1 MKIMR
6 PFRFQLTAIMLAL
19 TGISVLAAGIV
30 MGHIFKDSH
39 IHSLEENM
47 AREINLLR
55 STFPFEY
62 ASSDTSEDT
71 SKYYTSKAEEL
82 SGLIHSRITF
92 IAKDGTVIGDSE
104 TNVRQMDNHALRDEI
119 RQAKETGVGSSIRY
133 SETLGENMLYVA
145 EPVITADGFDGYIRL
160 SMSLASVEDG
170 MRRAWTF
177 VIIALVVLFLVVS
190 LISYRVAKGLTS
202 PLEHITRVANRISH
216 LDYDARVELSRKDEV
231 GQLADAINGMA
242 DSLQKQMETIRDN
255 EGLLQGVMTNMTG
268 GILLIDE
275 HDNIA
280 LVNRET
286 ERMLGISSQR
296 LTGKPFQELR
306 KHYELTKLVEEGINS
321 MEMLRSE
328 VSVYHPKERLLLMDG
343 VPMAGNDG
351 VERGMLFLLQDV
363 TAIRR
368 LENMRSEFVAN
379 VSHELKT
386 PIAAVKG
393 FAETLLSGGVK
404 DEETARSFLQ
414 IIYDESERLN
424 RLIGD
429 ILELSKI
436 ESKRS
441 PLECSPVHLTTFFE
455 MLSDTLDKVAEK
467 KRISL
472 HLEVPEELFIEADE
486 DKLKQIFLNLLSN
499 SINYTLEGGS
509 VRLKVTSIPTDDEP
523 EKVIVAVS
531 DTGIGIPKKDVPRI
545 FERFYRVDK
554 GRSRNS
560 GGTGLGLSIVKHLV
574 ELHRGTVT
582 VESELGIG
590 STFSVEL
597 PVIQHQE

>member
-1 MKIMR
+1 
-6 PFRFQLTAIMLAL
+6 
-19 TGISVLAAGIV
+19 
-30 MGHIFKDSH
+30 
-39 IHSLEENM
+39 
-47 AREINLLR
+47 
-55 STFPFEY
+55 
-62 ASSDTSEDT
+62 
-71 SKYYTSKAEEL
+71 
-82 SGLIHSRITF
+82 
-92 IAKDGTVIGDSE
+92 
-104 TNVRQMDNHALRDEI
+104 
-119 RQAKETGVGSSIRY
+119 
-133 SETLGENMLYVA
+133 
-145 EPVITADGFDGYIRL
+145 
-160 SMSLASVEDG
+160 
-170 MRRAWTF
+170 
-177 VIIALVVLFLVVS
+177 
-190 LISYRVAKGLTS
+190 
-202 PLEHITRVANRISH
+202 
-216 LDYDARVELSRKDEV
+216 
-231 GQLADAINGMA
+231 
-242 DSLQKQMETIRDN
+242 
-255 EGLLQGVMTNMTG
+255 
-268 GILLIDE
+268 
-275 HDNIA
+275 
-280 LVNRET
+280 
-286 ERMLGISSQR
+286 
-296 LTGKPFQELR
+296 
-306 KHYELTKLVEEGINS
+306 
-321 MEMLRSE
+321 
-328 VSVYHPKERLLLMDG
+328 MDG

-441 PLECSPVHLTTFFE
+441 PLECSPVHLSTFFE

-472 HLEVPEELFIEADE
+472 HLDVPEELFIEADE

-509 VRLKVTSIPTDDEP
+509 VRLKVTSVPTDDEP